1 MSEAKRLSS
10 TTAFS
15 GRIFRVEVD
24 RVLLPHG
31 REASME
37 VVRHPASVV
46 LVPMPDPDHVVL
58 IRQYRYPVDKW
69 LWELPA
75 GTLEPGEALEPAAIR
90 ECHEEIGLVPAEVER
105 LGSVLPTPGYCD
117 EEMVIYKLTGLSEP
131 TTEAAVDP
139 DEVIEPT
146 TVTVEEARAMVTR
159 GEIVDM
165 KTIVALALLRES
177 RESGS

>member
-1 MSEAKRLSS
+1 MTTAKRLSS
-10 TTAFS
+10 ATAFS

-31 REASME
+31 REATME

-46 LVPMPDPDHVVL
+46 LVPMPDPEHVIL

-75 GTLEPGEALEPAAIR
+75 GTLDPGEALEAAAAR
-90 ECHEEIGLVPAEVER
+90 ECHEEIGLVPARVER
-105 LGSVLPTPGYCD
+105 LGSMLPTPGYCD
-117 EEMVIYKLTGLSEP
+117 EEMVIYKLTGLTAP

-139 DEVIEPT
+139 DEVIEPR
-146 TVTVEEARAMVTR
+146 TVTLEEARAMVKR

-165 KTIVALALLRES
+165 KTVVALALI
-177 RESGS
+177 